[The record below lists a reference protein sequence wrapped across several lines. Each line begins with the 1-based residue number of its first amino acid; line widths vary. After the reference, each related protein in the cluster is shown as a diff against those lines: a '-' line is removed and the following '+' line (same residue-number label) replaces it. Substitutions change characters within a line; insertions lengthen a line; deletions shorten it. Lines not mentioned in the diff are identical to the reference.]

1 MLCYS
6 SQKYIPSSIENV
18 NSSRYICIFKED
30 GWRGHWENIKQ
41 VLIRFLNAPQIVKKK
56 KKRII
61 TYFLTFMERLALQ
74 CYQYFLARCEGQNK
88 LDSFNITSE
97 SPASS
102 TRPEFITTLWI
113 SVKRKNPY
121 YLQCNLGLNSGLL
134 YCQVQQILLH
144 DSHAKLNLI

>member
-6 SQKYIPSSIENV
+6 SQKYIPSSIDNV
-18 NSSRYICIFKED
+18 NSSRYICILKEEA
-30 GWRGHWENIKQ
+30 WRGDWENIKQ

-56 KKRII
+56 KKII
-61 TYFLTFMERLALQ
+61 TYFPTFMGRLTLQ
-74 CYQYFLARCEGQNK
+74 CYQYFLAICEGQKK

-97 SPASS
+97 APASS
-102 TRPEFITTLWI
+102 TLPEFITTLWI

-134 YCQVQQILLH
+134 YYQVWQILIH
-144 DSHAKLNLI
+144 DSHANLNLI

>member
-18 NSSRYICIFKED
+18 NSSQYICILKEEA
-30 GWRGHWENIKQ
+30 WRGDCENIKQ

-56 KKRII
+56 KKKRKII
-61 TYFLTFMERLALQ
+61 TYFPTFMERLTLQ
-74 CYQYFLARCEGQNK
+74 CYKYFLARCEGQKK

-102 TRPEFITTLWI
+102 THPEFITTLWI

-134 YCQVQQILLH
+134 YCQVWQILIH
-144 DSHAKLNLI
+144 EPY